1 MALLGLPVEERSPR
15 RFELRSRS
23 FSTPSLSQKVPR
35 GSAWALGEPVA
46 LPRATGASRVPGPR
60 VARTRTPETPAA
72 RPAPTPAARN
82 LEDRLRHRQRCF
94 GTLRASWRVKNFF
107 SAWRS
112 LVQMQN
118 EALRVQQDHE
128 AQLRAILD
136 LRELL
141 AQKELEVRQLS
152 LLLATS
158 RRKRSTLEHGIHI
171 IQTGASDLVI
181 CLRVLGAW
189 RRLSREGRLTD
200 ALRRVEADAQQREA
214 NLERELMLQLEEATA
229 TIRRLEGELRS
240 SERRHRVLSEE
251 IASLQRLLDEAELQQ
266 RKARQQRAARS
277 ERLAAGRSE
286 LEAKAVAWALWLRA
300 IALLRCE
307 RHELQVMEHEL
318 ALKDAAERHRLE
330 VQEWERR
337 LQERL
342 AEIEAL
348 GQQRDQELRGS
359 QDVFDLELARVHQAH
374 ADDRKTREEE
384 HRLQAERHQLALE
397 ELQRQQFEAKQKL
410 LMSSLAALNGQR
422 AEGLR
427 RDYFLAWA
435 QYLVH
440 VRRIRSEEWK
450 EQELQRLQAQHD
462 ALHGKLQEREAAFAR
477 HRTNRGDQVATTKQK
492 LWISQVLGAWL
503 LVAVAMRLARARE
516 LEASEADRL
525 RAELQRLSLESGR
538 ALRSQAGE
546 TLELRRRQ
554 ALLLQILRSW
564 LRIVWQQHLQAR
576 QSETAEVSR
585 RLGGRNSRK
594 DLQTDR
600 LGQQLLLQASS
611 VLLASAFHAWSK
623 TAGLLRLDRAAQKMI
638 SKMDFLRRSG
648 QSRRDQLLGKSE
660 YLGQVCL
667 ARLVL
672 AVWAQAGRFVANW
685 CLTLANGTLAAST
698 PLLAVLEPL
707 CSPAK
712 RMPGKCRLYANVIA
726 FWILGLLN
734 NFLWVVLNAGANEI
748 NSAGIALVYLA
759 NVLPSLTM
767 KLSGPYWFHYVSY
780 KYRMWLIALLMVLC
794 LLQVAWGQGP
804 YQKLIGVGMASMA
817 AGIGEASLLAMA
829 SFYEAKPCLT
839 AWSSGTG
846 FAGIAGYVW
855 SLLFDYLDLC
865 FQVELM
871 VALWLP
877 LAFLLAFHCLLGPPW
892 IDEERGARLDCA
904 ADSAD
909 SNSEELESEETESVM
924 EHHASELA
932 TAKLS
937 FQERFGYIL
946 SLWPYTVPLFF
957 VYAAEY
963 TIQSGFWAAMGF
975 PVTDPTSRH
984 HFYKWSNFMYQIGV
998 FISRSAFILICRN
1011 RKVLW
1016 CGGFLQVVM
1025 ALFFAAAAWQ
1035 PFGDWWL
1042 LAPAFFVGCL
1052 GGGVYVGAF
1061 TLIAQEQPASFVEL
1075 ALSAASVADTFGMIA
1090 ANIMGLLIQGCVF
1103 GHLQVVDEVPNF
1115 KCGYDIWDSVNKTL
1129 QEKTYHAHCFPGI
1142 KG

>member
-1 MALLGLPVEERSPR
+1 M
-15 RFELRSRS
+15 
-23 FSTPSLSQKVPR
+23 
-35 GSAWALGEPVA
+35 A

-440 VRRIRSEEWK
+440 VRRIRSQEWK

-672 AVWAQAGRFVANW
+672 AVWAQEARG
-685 CLTLANGTLAAST
+685 GQ
-698 PLLAVLEPL
+698 LEKQRR
-707 CSPAK
+707 S
-712 RMPGKCRLYANVIA
+712 
-726 FWILGLLN
+726 
-734 NFLWVVLNAGANEI
+734 
-748 NSAGIALVYLA
+748 
-759 NVLPSLTM
+759 
-767 KLSGPYWFHYVSY
+767 
-780 KYRMWLIALLMVLC
+780 
-794 LLQVAWGQGP
+794 
-804 YQKLIGVGMASMA
+804 
-817 AGIGEASLLAMA
+817 
-829 SFYEAKPCLT
+829 
-839 AWSSGTG
+839 WSSELRRRADRGSNCG
-846 FAGIAGYVW
+846 SRLAGKFW
-855 SLLFDYLDLC
+855 TLKMRLLLF
-865 FQVELM
+865 
-871 VALWLP
+871 
-877 LAFLLAFHCLLGPPW
+877 
-892 IDEERGARLDCA
+892 
-904 ADSAD
+904 
-909 SNSEELESEETESVM
+909 
-924 EHHASELA
+924 A
-932 TAKLS
+932 T
-937 FQERFGYIL
+937 
-946 SLWPYTVPLFF
+946 
-957 VYAAEY
+957 
-963 TIQSGFWAAMGF
+963 
-975 PVTDPTSRH
+975 
-984 HFYKWSNFMYQIGV
+984 FMTW
-998 FISRSAFILICRN
+998 SRSAAALAAERLTERLRVPRGPGRVVSVVSAIEERRARILALEAFQRWKHSARKEKASSSPSRSPVITRVRSPVLRPAYQIVEPISSPPPVVQAARCPACGNVYMTDSVYCRKCG
-1011 RKVLW
+1011 RKRDILSPDLSRPFSVTLPATLPTTAPPPPPPMPVRAGAPGSPVSAALPVEVSSPRAGASPPFVAASPTEGLPLQTPDV
-1016 CGGFLQVVM
+1016 CHFLRADLNAVP
-1025 ALFFAAAAWQ
+1025 ALPQRTEEVRPGRGRGHSPMHSRGRCDNFMVTMPRQ
-1035 PFGDWWL
+1035 DPQRMTS
-1042 LAPAFFVGCL
+1042 PETSPIRL
-1052 GGGVYVGAF
+1052 GGLRLGEVQPMVA
-1061 TLIAQEQPASFVEL
+1061 TEPITSPTHLAAQGQWDPSC
-1075 ALSAASVADTFGMIA
+1075 
-1090 ANIMGLLIQGCVF
+1090 MGPTVW
-1103 GHLQVVDEVPNF
+1103 QVPRR
-1115 KCGYDIWDSVNKTL
+1115 
-1129 QEKTYHAHCFPGI
+1129 
-1142 KG
+1142 

>member
-1 MALLGLPVEERSPR
+1 MALVGLPAEEHVGTTHRLELLRNSSLEHAGTLEDRLRHRERCFGTLRASWQVKNCFSAWRSLVETQNGAFRAQEDHDAQLRTIFDLQELLAQKELENRQLSLMLVTSERKRSTLAHSVHVIQTGASDLVICIRVFAAWRRLSVEGRLTGTLLRIEERSPR
-15 RFELRSRS
+15 RFELRNRS

-35 GSAWALGEPVA
+35 GQKLGKGSAPALDCSGVVLGSAWALGEPVA
-46 LPRATGASRVPGPR
+46 LPRATGAPRVPGLR
-60 VARTRTPETPAA
+60 FSICV
-72 RPAPTPAARN
+72 PTTGYYRN
-82 LEDRLRHRQRCF
+82 CIILRRLAQDRLR
-94 GTLRASWRVKNFF
+94 NFF

-286 LEAKAVAWALWLRA
+286 LGAKAVAWALWLRA
-300 IALLRCE
+300 LALLRCE

-672 AVWAQAGRFVANW
+672 AVWAQAGRFVAN
-685 CLTLANGTLAAST
+685 CD
-698 PLLAVLEPL
+698 
-707 CSPAK
+707 
-712 RMPGKCRLYANVIA
+712 RL
-726 FWILGLLN
+726 G
-734 NFLWVVLNAGANEI
+734 
-748 NSAGIALVYLA
+748 
-759 NVLPSLTM
+759 
-767 KLSGPYWFHYVSY
+767 
-780 KYRMWLIALLMVLC
+780 
-794 LLQVAWGQGP
+794 
-804 YQKLIGVGMASMA
+804 
-817 AGIGEASLLAMA
+817 
-829 SFYEAKPCLT
+829 
-839 AWSSGTG
+839 
-846 FAGIAGYVW
+846 
-855 SLLFDYLDLC
+855 
-865 FQVELM
+865 
-871 VALWLP
+871 
-877 LAFLLAFHCLLGPPW
+877 
-892 IDEERGARLDCA
+892 
-904 ADSAD
+904 
-909 SNSEELESEETESVM
+909 
-924 EHHASELA
+924 
-932 TAKLS
+932 
-937 FQERFGYIL
+937 
-946 SLWPYTVPLFF
+946 
-957 VYAAEY
+957 
-963 TIQSGFWAAMGF
+963 
-975 PVTDPTSRH
+975 
-984 HFYKWSNFMYQIGV
+984 
-998 FISRSAFILICRN
+998 
-1011 RKVLW
+1011 
-1016 CGGFLQVVM
+1016 
-1025 ALFFAAAAWQ
+1025 
-1035 PFGDWWL
+1035 
-1042 LAPAFFVGCL
+1042 
-1052 GGGVYVGAF
+1052 
-1061 TLIAQEQPASFVEL
+1061 
-1075 ALSAASVADTFGMIA
+1075 
-1090 ANIMGLLIQGCVF
+1090 
-1103 GHLQVVDEVPNF
+1103 
-1115 KCGYDIWDSVNKTL
+1115 
-1129 QEKTYHAHCFPGI
+1129 
-1142 KG
+1142 